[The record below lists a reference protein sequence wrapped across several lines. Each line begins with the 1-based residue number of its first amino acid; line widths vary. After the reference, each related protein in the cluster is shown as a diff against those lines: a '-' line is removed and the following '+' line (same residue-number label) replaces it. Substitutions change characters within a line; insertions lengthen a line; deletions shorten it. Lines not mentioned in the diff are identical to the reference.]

1 MLLFGKD
8 RQNEDQLQVAKL
20 RKGDPQAFSNLYI
33 TYYQKFLKFA
43 NSYAHDKEVA
53 GNLVQDS
60 FLALWENREKLT
72 DDTYLPAYLL
82 TLVKN
87 NCLNHLTRLKTK
99 LKAEENVQTHFIK
112 SLELRCST
120 LEACDPQ
127 YLFSADVEAIIQSTL
142 KTLPEKCRQ
151 AFMLSR
157 FEGLTNKEISLR
169 MKISLKGVEFHITK
183 ALKLLRENLKDY
195 IISLVISFLLFW

>member
-8 RQNEDQLQVAKL
+8 RQNADLVQVEDL
-20 RKGDPQAFSNLYI
+20 RKGNPKAFSSLYI
-33 TYYQKFLKFA
+33 TYYQKFQRFA
-43 NSYAHDKEVA
+43 NSYVHDQEIA

-87 NCLNHLTRLKTK
+87 NCLNYLNRLKTR
-99 LKAEENVQTHFIK
+99 LKAEENVQAHFIK
-112 SLELRCST
+112 SLELRWST

-127 YLFSADVEAIIQSTL
+127 HLFSTDVENIIQSTL
-142 KTLPEKCRQ
+142 NALPDKCRQ
-151 AFMLSR
+151 AFWLSR
-157 FEGLTNKEISLR
+157 FEGLTNKEISQK
-169 MKISLKGVEFHITK
+169 MEISLKGVEFHISK
-183 ALKLLRENLKDY
+183 ALKIFRANLKDY
-195 IISLVISFLLFW
+195 LISFAITYLLFF